1 MELLTNQSTWKCQ
14 TIGAW
19 ATKKRKL
26 FGNIVP
32 NRKRRCETTNHNEWR
47 GAWIGMIEDVRI
59 IEDYVRVTRINGIH
73 SIYLG
78 VVGMGFMGM
87 MKEWK

>member
-1 MELLTNQSTWKCQ
+1 
-14 TIGAW
+14 
-19 ATKKRKL
+19 
-26 FGNIVP
+26 
-32 NRKRRCETTNHNEWR
+32 
-47 GAWIGMIEDVRI
+47 MIEDVRI